1 MDETEIEKNLEELA
15 KAYDKKLEVAKAIYD
30 DCRKQGGATAEDA
43 FKITKEKFE
52 QEFGFREE
60 TPIPAETP
68 ELKPAPATKPIKTR
82 QLVLRVKESKE
93 LVHWDEGAWNTV
105 VSGITSDEMPLG
117 RIDSNG
123 APIINEVFRISFQR
137 NDGQAI
143 DGITSRIFSTKSKLY
158 SWYSAILG
166 REPAVGEDI
175 DLNEL
180 VGRRCRIIVKNKAT
194 KRGGVASQVT
204 DVLSAEGNVQNA

>member
-1 MDETEIEKNLEELA
+1 KNLEEIA
-15 KAYDKKLEVAKAIYD
+15 TAYGKKPEVAKTIYD
-30 DCRKQGGATAEDA
+30 NCIKQGGATAEDA
-43 FKITKEKFE
+43 LKLTKEKFE

-60 TPIPAETP
+60 TPISTETSEPEPALAT
-68 ELKPAPATKPIKTR
+68 TKPTKTR
-82 QLVLRVKESKE
+82 QLVLRVRESKE

-105 VSGITSDEMPLG
+105 ISGITPDEMPLG

-123 APIINEVFRISFQR
+123 APIINEVFRIAFQR

-180 VGRRCRIIVKNKAT
+180 VGR
-194 KRGGVASQVT
+194 
-204 DVLSAEGNVQNA
+204 